1 MKKTISLAVLAVLA
15 MACVGSDAMADTSL
29 LPKGAVVSATCNL
42 ADETATITV
51 AGMSGAKIEYYQYEK
66 PQVLDSPA
74 TINLNEGRRFQVVD
88 GGGVYALLTP
98 DMAAYPPRSFGHGVG
113 LDCSNPEG
121 CAFVVKCK

>member
-1 MKKTISLAVLAVLA
+1 MKKTFGLA
-15 MACVGSDAMADTSL
+15 MMAMMATVLCSGVAMADTKL
-29 LPKGAVVSATCNL
+29 LPKGVVVSATCNL

-66 PQVLDSPA
+66 PQILDSPA
-74 TINLNEGRRFQVVD
+74 TVNLNEGRRFQVVD

-98 DMAAYPPRSFGHGVG
+98 DMAAYPPRAFGHGVG

-121 CAFVVKCK
+121 CAFLIKCR